1 MRPGYERTPLGKG
14 RFETMRH
21 GKPDSGPDSGVMCMT
36 ESRHLSLSTSEH
48 GFLADREADARTAIG
63 RKLCDIKETLTKVAG
78 LRSCAA
84 RHPWILTGSAVAAGV
99 VAGAVL
105 TCYARKR
112 IRRTPKTPPGP
123 AAEAPPVRR
132 QQETPRTTKSFLFS
146 LAGTVLAAV
155 LPPLLRS
162 WFAPAVAVQGESGG
176 DPPSSPDA
184 AGGGV
189 SESGVD

>member
-1 MRPGYERTPLGKG
+1 MRSGT
-14 RFETMRH
+14 
-21 GKPDSGPDSGVMCMT
+21 PDSGPDSGAMCMT
-36 ESRHLSLSTSEH
+36 ESQHLPSSTSER
-48 GFLADREADARTAIG
+48 GFLADRAADSRTAIG
-63 RKLCDIKETLTKVAG
+63 RKLCDMKDTLTRMAG

-105 TCYARKR
+105 TPSARKR
-112 IRRTPKTPPGP
+112 IRRTRKTPPGS
-123 AAEAPPVRR
+123 AAEAPPDL
-132 QQETPRTTKSFLFS
+132 QEREAPRTTKSFLFS
-146 LAGTVLAAV
+146 LAGTVLAAL

>member
-1 MRPGYERTPLGKG
+1 MKH
-14 RFETMRH
+14 ET
-21 GKPDSGPDSGVMCMT
+21 PDSRLDLGAMCMT
-36 ESRHLSLSTSEH
+36 ESRHLSSSTSER
-48 GFLADREADARTAIG
+48 GFLADRAADARTAIG
-63 RKLCDIKETLTKVAG
+63 RKLCDMKETLTRMAG
-78 LRSCAA
+78 VRSCAA

-105 TCYARKR
+105 TPSARKR
-112 IRRTPKTPPGP
+112 VRRTRKTPPGS
-123 AAEAPPVRR
+123 AAEGPPDRR
-132 QQETPRTTKSFLFS
+132 DQETPRTTKSLLFS
-146 LAGTVLAAV
+146 LTGTVLAAV